1 MDQFEQTERDLLELS
16 DQVATVGEFFTWAL
30 QCAEFVEQLETRC
43 SAKRQ
48 RLSNNPT
55 IGQRQSLV
63 ARIARLEGVKS
74 RLEKQFIHSGGNYA
88 NAGTSGDT
96 RATELVWREIDAGF
110 ETRIM
115 TGAVINTDHIE
126 PRQFLEDACSV
137 VCKRVRN
144 IIKTHNCVKAN
155 TAFNG
160 EFVAGDKRANKS
172 ICTNN
177 IELCDTS
184 HLREWYELHVI
195 EPTLAKLEE
204 FQERDSGWALT
215 RILNLTKSVN
225 KYNPLR
231 AGCHLELPKDIK
243 VKHAV
248 INVRSMDN
256 ACFAWAVT
264 AALYPAE
271 RNSDRESSYPHYS
284 TVLNLQNIEFPM
296 TLSQIKQFE
305 RLNDISVNVYI
316 IEGQKTSNVLPIR
329 LIDRTSDKK
338 HVNLL
343 CLYYFS
349 SSMKLE
355 VHTVECRKVNK
366 CAIRLPSENKWLS
379 FKNHSR
385 KERLPF
391 VVYADL
397 ECVLQK
403 TQPDTEHASYA
414 YQHHRFAPDDNKVR
428 DHCHL
433 TGRYRG
439 PAHSTCNL
447 NYKDSHFI
455 PVIFHN
461 LSGYD
466 AHFIIKEI
474 AAAFEGKID
483 VLPITK
489 EKYISF
495 TKHVK
500 DTAEKSDSRND
511 IKLRFIDSYKFLSAS
526 LAKLASFLDND
537 KLKIIR
543 SKFST
548 LSDNDFELLTRK
560 GVFPYEYVDSVEK
573 LEDTCLPPRDS
584 FYSSLTGDTVSE
596 SDYAHAANV
605 WQRFSVRTL
614 GECSDLYLKTDVL
627 LLADVFENF
636 RDSCVAS
643 YGLDPA
649 YYYILPGFT
658 WDAMLKHTCIN
669 FELLTDVDM
678 VMFVERGI
686 RGGLSQCSGRY
697 AKANNKYMESYDSS
711 KPSSYLMYFD
721 VNNLYGWAMCKPLPY
736 AEFRWVEDASN
747 FDVNTIASDSP
758 TGYILKVD
766 LEYPQDKHDAHAY
779 LPFCPMRDKPPGKRQ
794 DKLLATLHDKERYVI
809 HYRNLQQCMC
819 HVTKWK
825 GRYGA
830 EAMIARPNFH
840 SSSVFSENLVAIELR
855 KLEVKFDKPIY
866 VGMCILDLSKVC
878 LYEFHHDYM
887 SPLYRDSCK
896 IMYTDTDSLIYYIKC
911 DDAYENMKHDT
922 ARFDTSDYAVDNA
935 YASRQ

>member
-1 MDQFEQTERDLLELS
+1 
-16 DQVATVGEFFTWAL
+16 
-30 QCAEFVEQLETRC
+30 
-43 SAKRQ
+43 
-48 RLSNNPT
+48 
-55 IGQRQSLV
+55 
-63 ARIARLEGVKS
+63 
-74 RLEKQFIHSGGNYA
+74 
-88 NAGTSGDT
+88 
-96 RATELVWREIDAGF
+96 
-110 ETRIM
+110 
-115 TGAVINTDHIE
+115 
-126 PRQFLEDACSV
+126 
-137 VCKRVRN
+137 
-144 IIKTHNCVKAN
+144 
-155 TAFNG
+155 
-160 EFVAGDKRANKS
+160 
-172 ICTNN
+172 
-177 IELCDTS
+177 
-184 HLREWYELHVI
+184 
-195 EPTLAKLEE
+195 
-204 FQERDSGWALT
+204 
-215 RILNLTKSVN
+215 
-225 KYNPLR
+225 
-231 AGCHLELPKDIK
+231 
-243 VKHAV
+243 
-248 INVRSMDN
+248 
-256 ACFAWAVT
+256 
-264 AALYPAE
+264 
-271 RNSDRESSYPHYS
+271 
-284 TVLNLQNIEFPM
+284 M

-329 LIDRTSDKK
+329 LTDRTSDKK

-343 CLYYFS
+343 YVQDPRDDNVGHFAWIKHLSRLVSSQLSKKKNKKYFCDRCLYYFS
-349 SSMKLE
+349 SSDKLQS
-355 VHTVECRKVNK
+355 HTVECRKVNK
-366 CAIRLPSENKWLS
+366 CAIRLPSENNKWLS

-403 TQPDTEHASYA
+403 TQPETEHASYA
-414 YQHHRFAPDDNKVR
+414 YQHHRVCSIAYYVQCSYDKTLSTYRFCRDNDCVAWFVEELNGLAHRVKNILSDIVCMVDLTRDEWETFHSATKCHICEQQFAPDDNKVR

-474 AAAFEGKID
+474 AAAFKGSIN

-500 DTAEKSDSRND
+500 DTAERSDSRSD
-511 IKLRFIDSYKFLSAS
+511 IKLIFIDSYKFLSAS
-526 LAKLASFLDND
+526 LAKLASFLDKD
-537 KLKIIR
+537 KLIIIR
-543 SKFST
+543 SKFFT
-548 LSDNDFELLTRK
+548 LSDDDFKLLTRK
-560 GVFPYEYVDSVEK
+560 SVFPYEYVDSVEK

-584 FYSSLTGDTVSE
+584 FYSSLTSDTVSE

-614 GECSDLYLKTDVL
+614 GEYSDLYLKTDVL

-636 RDSCVAS
+636 RDSFVAS

-649 YYYILPGFT
+649 YYYTLPGFT

-686 RGGLSQCSGRY
+686 RGGLSQCSDRY
-697 AKANNKYMESYDSS
+697 AKANNKYMESYNSS

-721 VNNLYGWAMCKPLPY
+721 VNNLYGWAML
-736 AEFRWVEDASN
+736 
-747 FDVNTIASDSP
+747 T
-758 TGYILKVD
+758 T
-766 LEYPQDKHDAHAY
+766 
-779 LPFCPMRDKPPGKRQ
+779 
-794 DKLLATLHDKERYVI
+794 
-809 HYRNLQQCMC
+809 
-819 HVTKWK
+819 WK

-840 SSSVFSENLVAIELR
+840 SSSVFLENLVAIELL

-866 VGMCILDLSKVC
+866 VGMCILDLSKFD
-878 LYEFHHDYM
+878 LSYH
-887 SPLYRDSCK
+887 
-896 IMYTDTDSLIYYIKC
+896 IMC
-911 DDAYENMKHDT
+911 DDAYENMKYDT
-922 ARFDTSDYAVDNA
+922 VRFDTSDYAVDNA
-935 YASRQ
+935 YNIPLVNKKVPGLMKDENNGAIMTEFVGLRAKMYALRVDGKKNTKKAKGVKSNVIARTITFDDYTRCLNDEIEMTRPQLCIRSKMHEVYTISETKIALSPYDDKRYIVPNSTDTLPWGHYRTYVI

>member
-1 MDQFEQTERDLLELS
+1 
-16 DQVATVGEFFTWAL
+16 
-30 QCAEFVEQLETRC
+30 
-43 SAKRQ
+43 
-48 RLSNNPT
+48 
-55 IGQRQSLV
+55 
-63 ARIARLEGVKS
+63 
-74 RLEKQFIHSGGNYA
+74 
-88 NAGTSGDT
+88 
-96 RATELVWREIDAGF
+96 
-110 ETRIM
+110 M

-137 VCKRVRN
+137 VCKRVRD
-144 IIKTHNCVKAN
+144 IIKTHNCVKVN

-184 HLREWYELHVI
+184 HLHDWYELHVI

-204 FQERDSGWALT
+204 FQKRDSGWALT
-215 RILNLTKSVN
+215 RILNLTVSVN

-231 AGCHLELPKDIK
+231 AGCHLKLPKDIK
-243 VKHAV
+243 VKNAV
-248 INVRSMDN
+248 INVLSMDN
-256 ACFAWAVT
+256 ACFAWSVV
-264 AALYPAE
+264 AALHPAE
-271 RNSDRESSYPHYS
+271 RHSERESSYPHYS
-284 TVLNLQNIEFPM
+284 RILDLRDIEFPM
-296 TLSQIKQFE
+296 TLSQIKRFE
-305 RLNDISVNVYI
+305 NHNNISINVYT

-329 LIDRTSDKK
+329 LTDHTSVKK

-343 CLYYFS
+343 S
-349 SSMKLE
+349 SDKLQS
-355 VHTVECRKVNK
+355 HTVDCRKIND
-366 CAIRLPSENKWLS
+366 CAIKLPSEDNKWLC

-403 TQPDTEHASYA
+403 TQPETEHASYA
-414 YQHHRFAPDDNKVR
+414 YQHHRVCSIAYYVQCSYDETLSAYRFRRDNDCVAWFVEELKGLAHRVKNVLFDIVCMVDLTRDEWETFHSAAQCHICEKPFAPNDNRVR

-474 AAAFEGKID
+474 AVAFEGSID

-489 EKYISF
+489 E
-495 TKHVK
+495 
-500 DTAEKSDSRND
+500 N
-511 IKLRFIDSYKFLSAS
+511 
-526 LAKLASFLDND
+526 
-537 KLKIIR
+537 
-543 SKFST
+543 
-548 LSDNDFELLTRK
+548 
-560 GVFPYEYVDSVEK
+560 
-573 LEDTCLPPRDS
+573 
-584 FYSSLTGDTVSE
+584 SLTGDTVSE

-614 GECSDLYLKTDVL
+614 GEYSDLYLKTDVL

-643 YGLDPA
+643 LDPA
-649 YYYILPGFT
+649 YYYTLPGFT
-658 WDAMLKHTCIN
+658 LDAMLKHTCIN

-678 VMFVERGI
+678 VMFIERGI

-747 FDVNTIASDSP
+747 FDVNAIALDSP
-758 TGYILKVD
+758 TGYILEVD
-766 LEYPQDKHDAHAY
+766 FEYPQDKHDAHAN

-794 DKLLATLHDKERYVI
+794 DKLLATLHDKKRYVI
-809 HYRNLQQCMC
+809 HYRNLQQCTRHGLRITKIHRVLQFAQSEWLRSYIELNTKFRTQAKNEFEKTLYKLMNNAVFGKTMENVRN
-819 HVTKWK
+819 HVDVKLVTKWK

-830 EAMIARPNFH
+830 EAMIAR
-840 SSSVFSENLVAIELR
+840 SEFS
-855 KLEVKFDKPIY
+855 
-866 VGMCILDLSKVC
+866 
-878 LYEFHHDYM
+878 
-887 SPLYRDSCK
+887 
-896 IMYTDTDSLIYYIKC
+896 
-911 DDAYENMKHDT
+911 
-922 ARFDTSDYAVDNA
+922 
-935 YASRQ
+935 QQ